1 MSVLLILQQRGHL
14 DLLGLV
20 HLQTDMGNCCNT
32 NLSKCQVY
40 PFPMQVCTHPRRG
53 EMLVCP
59 VIVTRDLDHYF
70 AIHSVVD
77 PPRSLVEQS
86 VESVCIGYVNINK
99 TFYKPSSAFALFFYL
114 FFNLV
119 LINKRKNEEF
129 LTVLK
134 TPCRIKSIKSELEMT
149 QTVNYDIKF
158 AFTIDIFHIWYGLN
172 VYLYCNKT

>member
-1 MSVLLILQQRGHL
+1 
-14 DLLGLV
+14 
-20 HLQTDMGNCCNT
+20 
-32 NLSKCQVY
+32 
-40 PFPMQVCTHPRRG
+40 
-53 EMLVCP
+53 MLVYP

-77 PPRSLVEQS
+77 TPPPRSLVEQS

-99 TFYKPSSAFALFFYL
+99 TFYKPSSAFAFFFSFF

-158 AFTIDIFHIWYGLN
+158 AFTIDIFHI
-172 VYLYCNKT
+172 